1 MTMHRPAFLNGCALR
16 VDSLLMTIA
25 SLPLV
30 SIYVS
35 PLLAEHAAPLRSRS
49 LVSMPPVTS
58 TVDRANT

>member
-1 MTMHRPAFLNGCALR
+1 
-16 VDSLLMTIA
+16 
-25 SLPLV
+25 V